1 MKQDSISLAIFKLN
15 LDSNNDYR
23 FIICGKISNEQEY
36 ISQVKYF
43 IDGGEGGTSQFLNTQ
58 PYTWTQIKSKQA
70 EADFEIEIKTL
81 RAKRNKLL
89 ADTDYLALSDNT
101 MTEEVRTYRQALR
114 DITEGLSTIAE
125 VEAVEFPV
133 KP

>member
-1 MKQDSISLAIFKLN
+1 MKIIFYAIKKINPNAEFVLRDELNKFDN
-15 LDSNNDYR
+15 LDNVSIEWLN
-23 FIICGKISNEQEY
+23 
-36 ISQVKYF
+36 
-43 IDGGEGGTSQFLNTQ
+43 GTTPIPKADIEAQFPIVELDM
-58 PYTWTQIKSKQA
+58 A
-70 EADFEIEIKTL
+70 MKTL

-114 DITEGLSTIAE
+114 DITEGLTTKE
-125 VEAVEFPV
+125 QVEAVVFPT